1 MATAHPRHQ
10 IRIQTTP
17 PDGWIAPRD
26 SGAGFPV
33 LTLTQATTRLQG
45 TSTTQSVRLVRI
57 NLIRARVHVTSR
69 RLGT

>member
-10 IRIQTTP
+10 IRIQTIL

-33 LTLTQATTRLQG
+33 LTLIQATTHLQG
-45 TSTTQSVRLVRI
+45 TSTTQSVRLARI